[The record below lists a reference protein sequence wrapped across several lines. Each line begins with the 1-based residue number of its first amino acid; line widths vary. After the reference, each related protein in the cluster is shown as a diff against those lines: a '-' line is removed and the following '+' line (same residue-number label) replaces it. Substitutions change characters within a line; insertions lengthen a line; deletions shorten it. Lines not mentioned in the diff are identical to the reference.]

1 MKPKPGLLL
10 QPYVVA
16 QLVGAVV
23 EQAVAGSGVT
33 ASEYAVTSWLNI
45 HGTATPSQLAHDLGL
60 APTTLSSMLDR
71 LVRKKQ
77 LRRVRHPDDGR
88 SALLELTPKG
98 KATIVQNNR
107 RFARALETVKEHLDG
122 DAEEILDALRRLED
136 ALRATAARGTA
147 SSR

>member
-1 MKPKPGLLL
+1 LKTKPGLLL

-16 QLVGAVV
+16 QLVGSIV
-23 EQAVAGSGVT
+23 EQIVADSGVT

-77 LRRVRHPDDGR
+77 LRRLRHPDDGR
-88 SALLELTPKG
+88 SALLELTPQG
-98 KATIVQNNR
+98 KATIARNNR
-107 RFARALETVKEHLDG
+107 RFARMLDAVQHNLDG
-122 DAEEILDALRRLED
+122 DAEEILEAMRRLED
-136 ALRATAARGTA
+136 ALRATVAP
-147 SSR
+147 